1 MNDLPYV
8 QAKDMGPE
16 TVAYMTSVGAI
27 ARKYFNDSSPFYQT
41 QMLVNI
47 FNLIPH
53 LYQYL

>member
-27 ARKYFNDSSPFYQT
+27 ARKYFNDLSPFYQT

-47 FNLIPH
+47 FNLIEP
-53 LYQYL
+53 